1 MVNSET
7 GSQEHKKIF
16 VTGGTG
22 LVGSHLLRELALQSH
37 DVVALYRGVIPPQ
50 QFSDKVNWIK
60 GDILDV
66 ILLDEAMVN
75 IDEVY
80 HCAAKI
86 SFNPR
91 HKELMLHVN
100 VKGTAN
106 VVNAALNANV
116 DKLCYVSSVAA
127 LGEQGNASLIK
138 ETATYTEQ
146 KYSSTYSLSKHLA
159 ETEVWRAIGEGLKC
173 VIVNPTI
180 ILGTSDWTS
189 GSTQI
194 FKTAYEAFPWYADG
208 VNGFVDVNDV
218 VRAMMTL
225 MNSQVSGERFIVSG
239 DNKTYR
245 DVFTAIANSFG
256 KRPPYKKGTSFL
268 AALVWRM
275 EALKGMFTGSE
286 PLITKETATDA
297 LMKMEYDNRKFK
309 TLVPSFVYT
318 PFQETIDRV
327 CIELRKR
334 YSLL

>member
-1 MVNSET
+1 MVNSQNGT
-7 GSQEHKKIF
+7 KGHKKVF

-22 LVGSHLLRELALQSH
+22 LLGSHLLGQLVLQAH
-37 DVVALYRGVIPPQ
+37 EVVAIYRGTTPPKH
-50 QFSDKVNWIK
+50 FSDKINWIK

-66 ILLDEAMVN
+66 IFLDEVMIN
-75 IDEVY
+75 TDEVY

-86 SFNPR
+86 SFDPR
-91 HKELMLHVN
+91 HKESMLHVN
-100 VKGTAN
+100 VTGTAN
-106 VVNAALNANV
+106 VVNSALNANV

-127 LGEQGNASLIK
+127 LGEQGNAGLIK

-208 VNGFVDVNDV
+208 VNGFVDVKDV
-218 VRAMMTL
+218 VNVMMTL
-225 MNSQVSGERFIVSG
+225 MNSQISGERFIVSG

-256 KRPPYKKGTSFL
+256 KRPPYKKVTSFL

-275 EALKGMFTGSE
+275 EALKSMFTGND
-286 PLITKETATDA
+286 PLVTKETATDA

-309 TLVPSFVYT
+309 ALVPSFVYT

-327 CIELRKR
+327 CNELRKR
-334 YSLL
+334 YSL